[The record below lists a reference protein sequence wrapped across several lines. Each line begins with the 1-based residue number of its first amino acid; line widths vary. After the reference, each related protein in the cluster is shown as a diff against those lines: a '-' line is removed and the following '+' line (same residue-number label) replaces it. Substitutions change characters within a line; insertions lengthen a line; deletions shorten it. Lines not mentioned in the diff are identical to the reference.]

1 MIKIIDSGYG
11 VRLSYEDKDVFNH
24 TSLVPFIKSVKCK
37 EKFGVKNGFV
47 RACFDI
53 DGEYSLDNV
62 KVASCSIK
70 SAHVDFSGYDGAI
83 KISVVEE
90 ENRLALHFSDAPFE
104 SIKLTFLTP
113 TGQTIKFSGKEI
125 SGGVSDNLSPTKATV
140 FDKIKGGLKDKVHF
154 ENECSL
160 VLSDGRKYVFDTDGL
175 VTVDYTKKALVFVY
189 FQHIPKTIYFC
200 KV

>member
-24 TSLVPFIKSVKCK
+24 TALVPFIKSVKCK
-37 EKFGVKNGFV
+37 EKFFVKDKKILA
-47 RACFDI
+47 RFDV
-53 DGEYSLDNV
+53 DGEFSLPEV
-62 KVASCSIK
+62 RVASCSIK

-90 ENRLALHFSDAPFE
+90 ENRLALHFSDAPFD
-104 SIKLTFLTP
+104 SMKLTFLTP
-113 TGQTIKFSGKEI
+113 TGQTIKFSDKEI
-125 SGGVSDNLSPTKATV
+125 SGGVSDNLCSASATI
-140 FDKIKGGLKDKVHF
+140 FDKIKGGLKDKIHF

-160 VLSDGRKYVFDTDGL
+160 VLPDGRRYVFDTDGL

-189 FQHIPKTIYFC
+189 FQHIPKTIYFY